1 MAKDNRTILLSAL
14 KAQLR
19 RLQKLYKK
27 RGKDISRYFPKDA
40 KALIKGA
47 KTILLKEGALAS
59 SNPAGQTESQ
69 PPYPDYATFKQMVMP
84 HIIKRIKEIADDGKN
99 PRAKV
104 LGRKNV
110 TVRMAYLSF
119 LGYSAEEMKGPTTPD
134 DDVILAAFNNNEK
147 IEQYLQLLFKN
158 YRDQLNEFSIK
169 RYAYIAG
176 NDIWSFIILYNAPI
190 KEVAITKYTLGQ
202 INPRDVQ
209 LSSELE
215 KFKNKRLIPGKFK
228 RMLDEYQALML
239 EKQPAG
245 FVAFVRHWRDII
257 QHIIDYQINK
267 APNSDRASEHID
279 ENIRRMLK
287 IVVDLLAT
295 EEYFSYSDYM
305 NREKIQDAANP
316 ENRKIPKNAD
326 RKVNRKKGN
335 ISDTT
340 GFIFNGE
347 YMSKIP
353 DPDVLVSEFNK
364 LNVPFKPVPLL
375 PSHKPEQK
383 QKMSKKEF
391 QQWLNN
397 SSKVDGDVN
406 ELKKNL
412 YGIASYLNAN
422 PNQVINIHGTSNYGI
437 VDGNISIPV
446 QIAKARAQR
455 IATILTVEYRI
466 PANQVTTS
474 GEYHS
479 DNAIGITIT
488 LKK

>member
-1 MAKDNRTILLSAL
+1 M
-14 KAQLR
+14 
-19 RLQKLYKK
+19 
-27 RGKDISRYFPKDA
+27 
-40 KALIKGA
+40 
-47 KTILLKEGALAS
+47 
-59 SNPAGQTESQ
+59 
-69 PPYPDYATFKQMVMP
+69 
-84 HIIKRIKEIADDGKN
+84 
-99 PRAKV
+99 
-104 LGRKNV
+104 
-110 TVRMAYLSF
+110 
-119 LGYSAEEMKGPTTPD
+119 
-134 DDVILAAFNNNEK
+134 ILAAFNHNEK

-158 YRDQLNEFSIK
+158 YRDQLNEFSIE
-169 RYAYIAG
+169 RYAYIAAK
-176 NDIWSFIILYNAPI
+176 DIWPVIILYDAPI
-190 KEVAITKYTLGQ
+190 KEVTITKYTLGE

-257 QHIIDYQINK
+257 RHIIDYQGDNT
-267 APNSDRASEHID
+267 PNSDRTSEHID
-279 ENIRRMLK
+279 ENTRRMLK

-335 ISDTT
+335 VSDTT

-412 YGIASYLNAN
+412 YGIASYLKAN